1 MPPSDDKFEGGGEEK
16 LEGSSGEERLEGS
29 SGAELEPDDIPF

>member
-1 MPPSDDKFEGGGEEK
+1 MSPSDDKFEGGGEEK
-16 LEGSSGEERLEGS
+16 LEMS